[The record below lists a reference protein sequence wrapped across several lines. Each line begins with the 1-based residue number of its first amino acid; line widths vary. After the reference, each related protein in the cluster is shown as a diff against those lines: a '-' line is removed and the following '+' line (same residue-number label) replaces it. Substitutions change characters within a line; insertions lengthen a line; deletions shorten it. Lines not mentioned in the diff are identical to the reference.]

1 MSLVEELKRRKVLK
15 VGGAYLVLAW
25 LAVQVASIVF
35 PTFAAPVWVLRVF
48 ILVLALG
55 FPIAVVMAWLLDVTP
70 EGLRIEP
77 AARGNKRIFGAA
89 IAVAALALA
98 WYFVGQPAMRE
109 APPAQATAS
118 AVVAPPVPKGPPAR
132 SIAVLPFVDMSQG
145 KDQEYFSDGITEE
158 ILNALTRIEGLKVAG
173 RTSSFHFKG
182 RNDSLKDIGAALGV
196 SHVLE
201 GSVRKQGERVRITAQ
216 LIKVED
222 GFHVWSQDFD
232 RKLDDIFAVQD
243 EISDA
248 IAEALSSKLMAG
260 GGGEAKAGND
270 VDARTYDSYLRARQ
284 LLADR
289 DPENLKRASE
299 LFLQVTRKAPGFD
312 PAWSGLAKAKA
323 LAWNYEGGDAGD
335 ERSHL
340 AREAAEKAV
349 ALNPRNGEGWSMLAL
364 IDASYQWRFAEA
376 LVEIRKAIEVAP
388 NDAEVANFAGDVFR
402 LSGSFDEALVWEQRA
417 VELDPLADFNQ
428 SDLGWL
434 LISRGRYRE
443 AVVAGEHAA
452 HIDPKYWSAHDMMA
466 RAYLALGE
474 PDRALAQVEIL
485 AKDYPALSNVTELR
499 ARVAVAKGDKPA
511 ARAYLVQLQE
521 RERKGDTLAFV
532 IAMLQAQLGDL
543 DAAAA
548 SMALAIELRDPAVP
562 GDSEFVQPTQWPRH
576 PGIQAFFAR
585 PEVAPMMAQRRRFAS
600 DPVVP
605 IVR

>member
-15 VGGAYLVLAW
+15 VGGAYLVLGW

-55 FPIAVVMAWLLDVTP
+55 FPIAVVMAWLLEATP
-70 EGLRIEP
+70 EGLKIEP
-77 AARGNKRIFGAA
+77 AAKGNKRIFGGAM
-89 IAVAALALA
+89 AVAALAVA
-98 WYFVGQPAMRE
+98 WYFVGQPAVRE
-109 APPAQATAS
+109 ASNPQVAAS
-118 AVVAPPVPKGPPAR
+118 AVVAPPAPEGPPAR

-182 RNDSLKDIGAALGV
+182 RNDSLKDIGVALGV

-248 IAEALSSKLMAG
+248 IAQALSSKLMGEG
-260 GGGEAKAGND
+260 GDKANAEIDAK
-270 VDARTYDSYLRARQ
+270 TYDSYLRARQ

-289 DPENLKRASE
+289 DPDNLKRASE
-299 LFLQVTRKAPGFD
+299 LFQQVTRQAPGFD
-312 PAWSGLAKAKA
+312 LAWSGLAKSKA
-323 LAWNYEGGDAGD
+323 LEFNYSGGNAGD
-335 ERSHL
+335 ERSRL
-340 AREAAEKAV
+340 ARAAAEKAV

-364 IDASYQWRFAEA
+364 IDVSYQWNFAEA
-376 LVEIRKAIEVAP
+376 LREIRQAIEAAP

-402 LSGSFDEALVWEQRA
+402 LTGSFDEALAWEQRA

-428 SDLGWL
+428 SDLGWI

-443 AVVAGEHAA
+443 AIAAGEHSAQ
-452 HIDPKYWSAHDMMA
+452 IDPKYWSAHDMMA

-474 PDRALAQVEIL
+474 ADRASAQVEIL
-485 AKDYPALSNVTELR
+485 AKDYPDLSNVIELR
-499 ARVAVAKGDKPA
+499 ARVAIAQGDKKR
-511 ARAYLVQLQE
+511 ARVLLGQLKE
-521 RERKGDTLAFV
+521 REARGDTLAFQV
-532 IAMLQAQLGDL
+532 AMVEAQLGDL
-543 DAAAA
+543 DAAADSLA
-548 SMALAIELRDPAVP
+548 RALELRDPAVTA
-562 GDSEFVQPTQWPRH
+562 DAEFVHPSQWPKH
-576 PGIQAFFAR
+576 PGIQAFFGR
-585 PEVAPMMAQRRRFAS
+585 PELASVMAQRQRFAS
-600 DPVVP
+600 DPMAPVA
-605 IVR
+605 R